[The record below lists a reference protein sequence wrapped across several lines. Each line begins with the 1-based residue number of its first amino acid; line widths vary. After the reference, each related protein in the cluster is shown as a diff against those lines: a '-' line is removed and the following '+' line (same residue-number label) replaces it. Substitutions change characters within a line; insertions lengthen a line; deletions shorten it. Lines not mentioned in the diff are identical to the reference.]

1 MLDLGTLG
9 RHIVI
14 KKEEGIVL
22 TGLEMVS
29 ADRMDSY
36 AGKPGVVIIDLRTP
50 EEFRR
55 GHIRGAVN
63 LPYEEM
69 EKGRRPPRG
78 KLLVL
83 YCERGAAS
91 LAMGR
96 ELAEEG
102 YQVKSVTG
110 GLKAYRGALLTRG
123 S

>member
-1 MLDLGTLG
+1 M
-9 RHIVI
+9 
-14 KKEEGIVL
+14 

-29 ADRMDSY
+29 ADQIDRY
-36 AGKPGVVIIDLRTP
+36 AGMPGVVLIDLRTP
-50 EEFRR
+50 EEFRK
-55 GHIRGAVN
+55 GHIRGALN
-63 LPYEEM
+63 ISYDELEEG
-69 EKGRRPPRG
+69 KRPPRG
-78 KLLVL
+78 KLLIL

-110 GLKAYRGALLTRG
+110 GLRAYRGSLLTRG

>member
-22 TGLEMVS
+22 TGLE
-29 ADRMDSY
+29 MDSY

-110 GLKAYRGALLTRG
+110 GLKAYRAALLTRG